1 MSITGPHYM
10 KVFGLKY
17 YIEIG
22 GVIGL
27 SRVFMSP
34 LCTIFI
40 FIFGTYIAAPE
51 GKQVS
56 DTTYLILFITTG
68 LLNVVAA
75 VLSLFETEE
84 EYSPE

>member
-1 MSITGPHYM
+1 M

-34 LCTIFI
+34 LCTVFI
-40 FIFGTYIAAPE
+40 FLFETYIAAPE
-51 GKQVS
+51 DGQDPAQVS
-56 DTTYLILFITTG
+56 DMPYIILFVTTG
-68 LLNVVAA
+68 LLNIVSA

-84 EYSPE
+84 LFQP

>member
-10 KVFGLKY
+10 KVFGLRY

-40 FIFGTYIAAPE
+40 FLFETYIAAPE

-56 DTTYLILFITTG
+56 DIPYIILFTVTG
-68 LLNVVAA
+68 FLNAIAA

-84 EYSPE
+84 LFTP

>member
-1 MSITGPHYM
+1 M

-34 LCTIFI
+34 LCTVFI
-40 FIFGTYIAAPE
+40 FLFDTYIAAPE
-51 GKQVS
+51 GTKEVG
-56 DTTYLILFITTG
+56 DTPYIILFLVTG
-68 LLNVVAA
+68 LLNLISAF
-75 VLSLFETEE
+75 LSLFETEE
-84 EYSPE
+84 EFKP

>member
-1 MSITGPHYM
+1 M

-34 LCTIFI
+34 LCTVFI
-40 FIFGTYIAAPE
+40 FLFETYIATPTGE
-51 GKQVS
+51 VNI
-56 DTTYLILFITTG
+56 TPYIILFISTG
-68 LLNVVAA
+68 ILNIVPAI
-75 VLSLFETEE
+75 LCLFETEE
-84 EYSPE
+84 LFSPE

>member
-1 MSITGPHYM
+1 M

-34 LCTIFI
+34 LCTVFI
-40 FIFGTYIAAPE
+40 FLFDTYIAAPE
-51 GKQVS
+51 GAANEVS
-56 DTTYLILFITTG
+56 DTPYIILFIVTG
-68 LLNVVAA
+68 LLNLISAF
-75 VLSLFETEE
+75 LSLFETEE
-84 EYSPE
+84 EFKP

>member
-1 MSITGPHYM
+1 M

-34 LCTIFI
+34 LCTVFI
-40 FIFGTYIAAPE
+40 FLFETYIAAPE
-51 GKQVS
+51 DGQTTKEVS
-56 DTTYLILFITTG
+56 DMPYIILFITTG
-68 LLNVVAA
+68 LLNIIAA

-84 EYSPE
+84 EFRP